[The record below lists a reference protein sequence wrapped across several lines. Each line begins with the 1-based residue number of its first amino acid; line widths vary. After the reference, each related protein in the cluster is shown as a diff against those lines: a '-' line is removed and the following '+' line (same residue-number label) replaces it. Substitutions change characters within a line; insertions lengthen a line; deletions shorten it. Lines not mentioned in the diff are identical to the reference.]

1 MAQFY
6 PNANFAEQRNPEL
19 FNGLSG
25 FGNDVHVFYQIPFIC
40 DPSMVLILHEKKGIL
55 LLKVENC
62 EIENIK
68 QYSKKEKKDFPP
80 FTQLEAQRNLL
91 FSYCCPFLGIEKVNN
106 TRVLNMFKIG
116 VYLCCHSKDDVSALC
131 DTYSNSY
138 NKCYYNY
145 IWTNNN
151 SYEDIKKTIENNFFT
166 QYKDILDQ
174 VKQALL
180 HTQLGVSG
188 NPIVFDSNQKKYVE
202 NTGNKNQRL
211 KGAAGTGK
219 TLVGAGRAVVRA
231 REGKRV
237 LYLYYNI
244 TLRNQIISKIIS
256 LIDPSEDIASI
267 MNRISVI
274 HYHKYIQDVYSKYHE
289 YRIPIDEIG
298 LDYIFNEDI
307 SIEWQDQYDT
317 VIIDETQDFK
327 EEYFDNLSRMFPASE
342 FLFLADFDQ
351 NIYENKWEGE
361 HPVMKNFS
369 FEDNN
374 WYVLKKNYRS
384 ELGYKKIVDDF
395 CIRFGIKEESETVYG
410 FVRDELPGFSDR
422 IIYDYCDTQLE
433 LFVQQETSENNNTRS
448 VKPETISTVATLIKE
463 YIQYINF
470 QEKNTVILSCNK
482 SVIRLLQSHF
492 TEVESMLSSIDSSDV
507 KNNVDKADYIKKY
520 FFNNNADCL
529 KISTVNSYKGYDIEN
544 VIFLMDNDP
553 RKDNSLA
560 LVYTA
565 LTRCKKNMFVIMF
578 KDCGNESHKKYF
590 KETYQKFIPQMKIS

>member
-6 PNANFAEQRNPEL
+6 PNAAFAENRDREL
-19 FNGLSG
+19 FKGLSG

-80 FTQLEAQRNLL
+80 FTQLEAQRKIF
-91 FSYCCPFLGIEKVNN
+91 FSYCCPFLGIEIEKNSKV
-106 TRVLNMFKIG
+106 LGMFKIG

-131 DTYSNSY
+131 DTYSRGY
-138 NKCYYNY
+138 NKCDYNY
-145 IWTNNN
+145 IWTNDN
-151 SYEDIKKTIENNFFT
+151 SYEDIKNTIESKFFT

-174 VKQALL
+174 VKQELL

-188 NPIVFDSNQKKYVE
+188 NPIVFDRYQKPLVE
-202 NTGNKNQRL
+202 NTGNQNRWLQ
-211 KGAAGTGK
+211 GAAGTGK

-244 TLRNQIISKIIS
+244 ALRNQILSKIKS

-274 HYHKYIQDVYSKYHE
+274 HYHKYIQEVYKEYHDGL
-289 YRIPIDEIG
+289 ISIDEIG
-298 LDYIFNEDI
+298 LDYIFKENI
-307 SIEWQDQYDT
+307 LIKWKDQYNT

-351 NIYENKWEGE
+351 NIYENKWDGE
-361 HPVMKNFS
+361 HPMMKN
-369 FEDNN
+369 N
-374 WYVLKKNYRS
+374 WDVLEKNYRS

-395 CIRFGIKEESETVYG
+395 CIRFGIKEENKTVYG

-433 LFVQQETSENNNTRS
+433 LFDQVELFDQDGTSEYFYTRDVNS
-448 VKPETISTVATLIKE
+448 ETISTVATLIKE

-492 TEVESMLSSIDSSDV
+492 TEVESMLSSIDSSDE
-507 KNNVDKADYIKKY
+507 NIVDKEDDIKKY
-520 FFNNNADCL
+520 NFNNNADCM

-565 LTRCKKNMFVIMF
+565 LTRCKKNVFVIMF

-590 KETYQKFIPQMKIS
+590 KETYQKFIPLMKIS